1 MPSIHTNAE
10 TIEWEPGSPV
20 YGQDA
25 IYQGRELVQLKVM
38 SDRRQEGGG
47 IAYLVKFEPPP
58 GKVMKIVAVAQS
70 DEHIFSL
77 EGGRS
82 TKSGRQLRFDGQYA
96 LNPKGQPHSAFISVE
111 TTSLVVYSGEPDEIK
126 SISVVD
132 IEQAK
137 Q

>member
-1 MPSIHTNAE
+1 MPSMHTNAE
-10 TIEWEPGSPV
+10 TIAWEPGSPI
-20 YGQDA
+20 YGQHA

-70 DEHIFSL
+70 DEHMFSL

-82 TKSGRQLRFDGQYA
+82 TTSGRPLRFDGQYS
-96 LNPKGQPHSAFISVE
+96 LNPKGQPHSACISVE
-111 TTSLVVYSGEPDEIK
+111 TISLVVYSGESDEIK
-126 SISVVD
+126 SMSVVD
-132 IEQAK
+132 LEQAK
-137 Q
+137 H